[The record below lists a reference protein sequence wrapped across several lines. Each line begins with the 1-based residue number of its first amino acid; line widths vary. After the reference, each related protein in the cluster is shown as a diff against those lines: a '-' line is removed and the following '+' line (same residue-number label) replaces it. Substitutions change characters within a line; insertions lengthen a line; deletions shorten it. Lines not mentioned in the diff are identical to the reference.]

1 MPDVSRTLRR
11 NAFVVERKFE
21 GQKEFTTVSPK
32 IPARGHSK
40 EKNWYT
46 YLDTDIS
53 EKGFYYYRI
62 KQFDLD
68 GKEIVSEIVSIKVKD
83 EFNIEVYPNPAV
95 NDVNIDMI
103 LEEDVKITLS
113 LYDNEGKF
121 VRNLFEDVFIEKVN
135 FNYHFTFKNE
145 EAGLYNMVFQT

>member
-1 MPDVSRTLRR
+1 M
-11 NAFVVERKFE
+11 
-21 GQKEFTTVSPK
+21 
-32 IPARGHSK
+32 
-40 EKNWYT
+40 
-46 YLDTDIS
+46 
-53 EKGFYYYRI
+53 
-62 KQFDLD
+62 
-68 GKEIVSEIVSIKVKD
+68 SEIVSIKVKD

-121 VRNLFEDVFIEKVN
+121 VRNLFEDVFIEKGN

-145 EAGLYNMVFQT
+145 AAGLYNLVFQTENTRVEKRLIKIDK